1 MTLLTRVTRCDENS
15 NYFGN
20 ITFSFFYYEAEDIT
34 LKTILKSRVSLRKK
48 SWLMADR
55 VRSFFI
61 KLTSES
67 KYLGPFEI
75 WSSWTNDSHT
85 QFYYPLFIPCSAM
98 LTCLRPRAVSKT
110 PGTVFPN
117 TDLPASEYHTYLNM
131 GTQNYFFVPRSWQDE
146 KTSSSIS

>member
-1 MTLLTRVTRCDENS
+1 MLNGNISMGGGGGDETALPRWNEPNENS

-48 SWLMADR
+48 YWLMADR

-75 WSSWTNDSHT
+75 RSSWTNDSHT

-117 TDLPASEYHTYLNM
+117 TNLRVNNIYLLHPKNHALH
-131 GTQNYFFVPRSWQDE
+131 
-146 KTSSSIS
+146 

>member
-1 MTLLTRVTRCDENS
+1 MNAKWEYKYWGGGDETTLPWWNEPNENS
-15 NYFGN
+15 NCFEN

-98 LTCLRPRAVSKT
+98 LTCLRSRAVSKT
-110 PGTVFPN
+110 SGTVFPN
-117 TDLPASEYHTYLNM
+117 TDLRVNNIYLLHLKNHALH
-131 GTQNYFFVPRSWQDE
+131 
-146 KTSSSIS
+146 

>member
-1 MTLLTRVTRCDENS
+1 MLNGNINIGGGGDETTLPWWNEPNENS
-15 NYFGN
+15 NCFEN

-75 WSSWTNDSHT
+75 WSSWTNDLHT

-110 PGTVFPN
+110 SGTVFPN
-117 TDLPASEYHTYLNM
+117 TNLRVNNIYLLHLKNHALH
-131 GTQNYFFVPRSWQDE
+131 
-146 KTSSSIS
+146 

>member
-1 MTLLTRVTRCDENS
+1 MSRKFEETVVWQSVLLTIWRQWTEQNTSVKSCNGWWKRCKWHCLFQMPYIPWHN
-15 NYFGN
+15 
-20 ITFSFFYYEAEDIT
+20 
-34 LKTILKSRVSLRKK
+34 RVSLRKK
-48 SWLMADR
+48 YWLMADR

-110 PGTVFPN
+110 SGTVFPN
-117 TDLPASEYHTYLNM
+117 TNLRVNNIYLLHLKNHALH
-131 GTQNYFFVPRSWQDE
+131 
-146 KTSSSIS
+146 